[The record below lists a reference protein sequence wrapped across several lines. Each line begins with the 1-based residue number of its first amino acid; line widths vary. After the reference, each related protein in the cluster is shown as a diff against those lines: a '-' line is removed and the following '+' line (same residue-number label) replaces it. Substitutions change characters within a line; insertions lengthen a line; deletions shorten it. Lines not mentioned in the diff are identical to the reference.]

1 MKSAYEIAMSR
12 LETESPTVKLT
23 DAQRAEI
30 AEIDNQSLAK
40 IAERRIFIE
49 DEIKAA
55 AGDRLALDQL
65 QQQLASEIRRLE
77 DECETRK
84 ERVRSSAG

>member
-12 LETESPTVKLT
+12 LESESPTVKLT

-30 AEIDNQSLAK
+30 AEIDSQSQAK

-49 DEIKAA
+49 GEIKSAA
-55 AGDRLALDQL
+55 HDRLAVDQL

-77 DECETRK
+77 EECEERK
-84 ERVRSSAG
+84 ERVRRAR